1 MLFILEKYFPQ
12 KVEIYTYIKLLF
24 SSLSANPVKLML
36 QYMASNVCKL
46 YSRDEQIRRICNMGI
61 R

>member
-24 SSLSANPVKLML
+24 SSLSANPVDSKV
-36 QYMASNVCKL
+36 NVTVAVNFLSHKV
-46 YSRDEQIRRICNMGI
+46 I
-61 R
+61 

>member
-24 SSLSANPVKLML
+24 SSLSANPV
-36 QYMASNVCKL
+36 NVTVHVHGSLLSHK
-46 YSRDEQIRRICNMGI
+46 SH
-61 R
+61 